1 MSLFGSMTTAISGLN
16 AQARALGHISDN
28 VANSQTIGYKR
39 VDTSFED
46 LLAQSDSSA
55 HTPGA
60 VAARADATNTVQGNI
75 EQVDNPLALAISGQG
90 FFAVS
95 RPTSRTA
102 DGTASFDPRQY
113 YSRAGDFQM
122 DRAGYLVNSSGYA
135 LAGYPVVNGV
145 VNRNAIQPIRIT
157 EFTYQPVATENITL
171 AANLPR
177 SIASSLPDYPDPAD
191 YAGGAT
197 DPAYL
202 ADVNS
207 FNEQAEA
214 LAQST
219 EVPVYNRA
227 GAMEPMQIVWTPT
240 SNTGTNWTLSLNGAD
255 GNPLGVNYLD
265 PATGAPVAAT
275 GPIRITFDEDTGA
288 MTATVDNAGTPVVVD
303 PSRLTFTNT
312 STATPGDYL
321 TLSLGEGGAGITQHT
336 GTEYRMR
343 SLTQDG
349 VPPGSYSGISIHEN
363 GDVVVNYDNG
373 QSRVAAHV
381 PLITFSDPDKLA
393 RQDGQAFTRTMEAGE
408 PRITEAGQDGAGTLV
423 AGAIERSNVDIA
435 AEFSKLIV
443 AQRSYTANTRVVT
456 ASDEMLQ
463 DTLNMRR

>member
-28 VANSQTIGYKR
+28 VANAQTVGYKR

-46 LLAQSDSSA
+46 LLAQSDA
-55 HTPGA
+55 TRHTPGA

-95 RPTSRTA
+95 RPTSRAA
-102 DGTASFDPRQY
+102 DGTASFDARQF

-122 DRAGYLVNSSGYA
+122 DRAGYLVNSTGYA
-135 LAGYPVVNGV
+135 LSGYPVTNGV
-145 VNRNAIQPIRIT
+145 VNRNAITPIRIT
-157 EFTYQPVATENITL
+157 EFTYRPVATENITL
-171 AANLPR
+171 TANLPR
-177 SIASSLPDYPDPAD
+177 SVASSLEMPPTPA
-191 YAGGAT
+191 G
-197 DPAYL
+197 
-202 ADVNS
+202 
-207 FNEQAEA
+207 QAA

-219 EVPVYNRA
+219 EVPIYNAA
-227 GAMEPMQIVWTPT
+227 GAMEPMQITWTPT
-240 SNTGTNWTLSLNGAD
+240 DNTGTNWTLSMTAED
-255 GNPLGVNYLD
+255 GTALGVNYLD
-265 PATGAPVAAT
+265 AAGNPVAAT
-275 GPIRITFDEDTGA
+275 GPVVVSFDDATGV
-288 MTATVDNAGTPVVVD
+288 MTATVDVAGTPTVVD
-303 PSRLTFTNT
+303 PAQLTFTKADGT
-312 STATPGDYL
+312 YL
-321 TLSLGEGGAGITQHT
+321 TLSLGPNGSGITQYT

-343 SLTQDG
+343 TLSQDG
-349 VPPGSYSGISIHEN
+349 VPPGSYSGVSIREN

-373 QSRVAAHV
+373 QTRVAAHV
-381 PLITFSDPDKLA
+381 PLITFADPDQLQ
-393 RQDGQAFTRTMEAGE
+393 RQDGQAFSRTAEAGE
-408 PRITEAGQDGAGTLV
+408 PRVTEAGADGAGLLV

-443 AQRSYTANTRVVT
+443 AQRSYTANTRIVT